1 MSWFEALVL
10 GIVQGLTEYLP
21 VSSSG
26 HLAIGSALFG
36 IQGEENLAFTIVVH
50 VATVFS
56 TLVILWKEIEWIF
69 RGLFKFK
76 MNAETRYV
84 INILI
89 SMIPIG
95 IVGVFFKDTVEDIF
109 GSVIADCRLYVVADG
124 CVARIFLLCQ
134 TPPERKYLDE
144 RCLYHRFGSGV
155 CRDAGAFPFRNNDCD
170 WFVIG
175 KQ

>member
-109 GSVIADCRLYVVADG
+109 GSGLLIVGCMLLRDG

>member
-109 GSVIADCRLYVVADG
+109 GSG
-124 CVARIFLLCQ
+124 LCQ
-134 TPPERKYLDE
+134 TPPERKYFDE